1 MTTIII
7 RHKDK
12 GRLPKYLW
20 VTNDDDGNTI
30 IVDVLGRRVD
40 NFPEKLKTLKR
51 LGYTWEVCK

>member
-7 RHKDK
+7 RHKD
-12 GRLPKYLW
+12 RLPKYLW
-20 VTNDDDGNTI
+20 VTDDDDGNTI

-40 NFPEKLKTLKR
+40 NFPEKLKVLKR